1 MDTSEITLLLGEINR
16 GNKAAV
22 DELLPLV
29 YPELHKIAA
38 NYFRR
43 ERREHT
49 LQPTALV
56 HEAYIR
62 LVGQHAVNWSD
73 RLQFLGAA
81 AILMRRILVNHAR
94 GHNTAKRGGEVRDV
108 ALEDAVV
115 ASEQRSDEMVAINEA
130 LDRLAALDAEQARLV
145 ELHFSGGLTFEEIA
159 ELMGLSLRTAKRR
172 WESARAWLTMQIAPP
187 GTGSTSP

>member
-1 MDTSEITLLLGEINR
+1 MNTSEVTRLLGEINR

-22 DELLPLV
+22 DELLPVV

-43 ERREHT
+43 ERRDHT

-62 LVGQHAVNWSD
+62 LVGQHAVNWTD
-73 RLQFLGAA
+73 RLQFLGVA

-108 ALEDAVV
+108 VLEDAMV
-115 ASEQRSDEMVAINEA
+115 ASEQRSDEMVAIDEA
-130 LDRLAALDAEQARLV
+130 LDRLAAMDAEQARLV
-145 ELHFSGGLTFEEIA
+145 ELHFFGGLTFEEIA

-187 GTGSTSP
+187 GMRSTSP